1 MHHQLTAV
9 PHLEQGGVGI
19 PPSNNPDAP
28 TFVRLAEDTEAG
40 DNHILDH
47 AALQAQLQA
56 DCNVKEACKRFLIS
70 RFELVYFF
78 KS

>member
-19 PPSNNPDAP
+19 PPSDNPCAP
-28 TFVRLAEDTEAG
+28 TFVRLAEDAEAG
-40 DNHILDH
+40 DNYILNH
-47 AALQAQLQA
+47 AALQAQSRA